1 MGTKWPIVIA
11 EELEMIFFGE
21 KLEEREAIITEKVV
35 LEKNKFIADNVKDWN
50 QVFLTY
56 EPVSVIDTGKTA
68 TDPKSI

>member
-1 MGTKWPIVIA
+1 MAHVIA

-21 KLEEREAIITEKVV
+21 KLEEREAIITKKVV
-35 LEKNKFIADNVKDWN
+35 FEKNKFIADNVKDWN

-56 EPVSVIDTGKTA
+56 EPVCVIDTGKTA